1 MERIR
6 DTGVIKMLGRLK
18 KKVGYKKTMYVE
30 RCVGNTCL
38 KRMIK

>member
-1 MERIR
+1 MNN
-6 DTGVIKMLGRLK
+6 GVIEMLGRLK
-18 KKVGYKKTMYVE
+18 KKIGYKKVMYVE

>member
-1 MERIR
+1 
-6 DTGVIKMLGRLK
+6 VIEMLGYFK

>member
-1 MERIR
+1 MIE
-6 DTGVIKMLGRLK
+6 MLGTLK

-38 KRMIK
+38 RRMIK